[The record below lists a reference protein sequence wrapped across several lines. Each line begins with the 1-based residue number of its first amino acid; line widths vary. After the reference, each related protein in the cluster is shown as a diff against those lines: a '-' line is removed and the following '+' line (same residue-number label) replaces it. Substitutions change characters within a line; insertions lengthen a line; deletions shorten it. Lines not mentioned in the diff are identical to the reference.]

1 MDYNINLTQ
10 LQTRKNDLTES
21 RLIAREEHSAVDA
34 GEILLKIERFSLTTN
49 NITYAAYGDSMGYWQ
64 FFPTGDDEWGHM
76 PVWGYA
82 DVLASGVEGI
92 EPGERFYGYFPMASH
107 IRMLPERVT
116 DRGFYDGTSYRQ
128 TLPSAYNQYTRCS
141 WDRYYRPDTEDLQ
154 ILLKPLFLTSA
165 MLADF
170 LADNDFFG
178 AQRLVFSSASSKT
191 AYAAAVCLAD
201 YKGVTCSAL
210 TSARNKTFVE
220 RLGCYQDVKTYD
232 ELEQFTPN
240 RPTLYIDLS
249 GDLELRDRVHG
260 HFGYSLVYSC
270 FVGSTHT
277 TDEANLENGLEPKPQ
292 FFFAPVQIRK
302 RNADWGP
309 QRVSDYIGQGLVSF
323 YHFVSQGD
331 RPLMSVVTHNGLASA
346 GELVADLCNGRVP
359 ADEGHVVTL

>member
-1 MDYNINLTQ
+1 MDHKINLTQ
-10 LQTRKNDLTES
+10 LQTRKNDLAES
-21 RLIAREEHSAVDA
+21 RLVTFEDHSAVNA
-34 GEILLKIERFSLTTN
+34 GEILLKIDRFSLTTN

-82 DVLASGVEGI
+82 DVMASGVEGI
-92 EPGERFYGYFPMASH
+92 APGERFYGYFPMASH

-116 DRGFYDGTSYRQ
+116 DRGFYDSASYRQ
-128 TLPSAYNQYTRCS
+128 ALPSAYNQYTRCS
-141 WDRYYRPDTEDLQ
+141 WDRYYRPETEDLQ

-201 YKGVTCSAL
+201 RKDVTCSAL
-210 TSARNKTFVE
+210 TSARNISFVE
-220 RLGCYQDVKTYD
+220 RLGCYQEVKTYD
-232 ELEQFTPN
+232 QLEQIIPN
-240 RPTLYIDLS
+240 RPTLYVDLS
-249 GDLELRDRVHG
+249 GDLKLRERVHV
-260 HFGYSLVYSC
+260 HFGYSLAYSC

-277 TDEANLENGLEPKPQ
+277 TDEANLETRLEPKPQ

-323 YHFVSQGD
+323 YRFVNQGD
-331 RPLMSVVTHNGLASA
+331 QPLMTVVTHNGLASA
-346 GELVADLCNGRVP
+346 GELVAALCYGRVP
-359 ADEGHVVTL
+359 AEEGHVVTV